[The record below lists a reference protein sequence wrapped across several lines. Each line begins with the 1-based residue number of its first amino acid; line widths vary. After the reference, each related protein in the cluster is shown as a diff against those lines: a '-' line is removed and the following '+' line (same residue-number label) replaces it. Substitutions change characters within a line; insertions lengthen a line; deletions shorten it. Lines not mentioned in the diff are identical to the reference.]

1 MGILV
6 NGNGNPHVY
15 AHQDSDLIAGI
26 VGNQTSIMPVGDKF
40 EANQEDANTIALS
53 SGVIITKEG
62 RRIQLDAGTIDE
74 FIIPTGAQDVQ
85 SFYIIGYHLYED
97 GNSDQLCETFV
108 RKMDSASDTIPEST
122 FRSGATEVYV
132 SLYRVTQDSLNITD
146 IDLLLPYADSIAE
159 VKRNGGNKNLAA
171 IEDGS
176 TASQSY
182 VKGEFVIVGGQFCEV
197 TSSISTNDAF
207 IAYPLPNY
215 NIKAGTVGEQI
226 TALNQNLTKCLTY
239 NETTDF
245 YGAVNPN
252 THQWVDLLYAGFNVN
267 DIFYK
272 TWKNQAYNRTHNGG
286 GQIEVNS
293 NHIYVDSSTT
303 YNTYDSMMLLTP
315 INVTPSSVLNLR
327 SQLYHSNG
335 CVATI
340 FITDQ
345 SNLSAFTFQSSGHCS
360 NADLLILAEG
370 VNDTQGVYTAHDIQA
385 QNLSQLMSSK
395 YTDLTKQY
403 YIGIV
408 CNCGYGSNHS
418 NCEIT
423 ELSVG

>member
-62 RRIQLDAGTIDE
+62 RRIQLDADTIDE

-122 FRSGATEVYV
+122 FRSGATEVFV

-176 TASQSY
+176 TASQPY

-197 TSSISTNDAF
+197 TASISTNDAF

-226 TALNQNLTKCLTY
+226 TALNQNLTQILNPEYVEVTGNGVKTY
-239 NETTDF
+239 AQLFNE
-245 YGAVNPN
+245 
-252 THQWVDLLYAGFNVN
+252 LYALV
-267 DIFYK
+267 DISK
-272 TWKNQAYNRTHNGG
+272 
-286 GQIEVNS
+286 
-293 NHIYVDSSTT
+293 
-303 YNTYDSMMLLTP
+303 
-315 INVTPSSVLNLR
+315 VT
-327 SQLYHSNG
+327 
-335 CVATI
+335 
-340 FITDQ
+340 
-345 SNLSAFTFQSSGHCS
+345 
-360 NADLLILAEG
+360 
-370 VNDTQGVYTAHDIQA
+370 
-385 QNLSQLMSSK
+385 
-395 YTDLTKQY
+395 
-403 YIGIV
+403 
-408 CNCGYGSNHS
+408 NHS
-418 NCEIT
+418 YLMCTLASGDKLFYRLKSFRINNTLEYEASMIASGKLCVDVLEIDT
-423 ELSVG
+423 DSNYSRKVEGQNIAYITTTVVPNGEKYRLYYA

>member
-108 RKMDSASDTIPEST
+108 RKMESASDTIPEST

-176 TASQSY
+176 TASQPY
-182 VKGEFVIVGGQFCEV
+182 VAGEFVIVGGQFCEV
-197 TSSISTNDAF
+197 TASISTNDAF
-207 IAYPLPNY
+207 IAYPLPDY

-226 TALNQNLTKCLTY
+226 TALNQNLTKINTTTKTLWGYINGVWTDLHIKAWYDSVPVWVDGEFGLTY
-239 NETTDF
+239 SD
-245 YGAVNPN
+245 
-252 THQWVDLLYAGFNVN
+252 
-267 DIFYK
+267 
-272 TWKNQAYNRTHNGG
+272 
-286 GQIEVNS
+286 
-293 NHIYVDSSTT
+293 T
-303 YNTYDSMMLLTP
+303 YNP
-315 INVTPSSVLNLR
+315 ITN
-327 SQLYHSNG
+327 
-335 CVATI
+335 I
-340 FITDQ
+340 
-345 SNLSAFTFQSSGHCS
+345 SG
-360 NADLLILAEG
+360 
-370 VNDTQGVYTAHDIQA
+370 V
-385 QNLSQLMSSK
+385 
-395 YTDLTKQY
+395 Y
-403 YIGIV
+403 YIGGITISGNTFSLVQPNAPQQDCGIV
-408 CNCGYGSNHS
+408 FEGVDFTNYSTVTIKTNIPQHENISLNVSGVNSTGYLYTAAYHSGSAQIMYFGVSQINTAGYAHNNFS
-418 NCEIT
+418 GAYITPITLSQNIETVNIIEIT
-423 ELSVG
+423 IE

>member
-146 IDLLLPYADSIAE
+146 IDLLIPYADSIAE

-176 TASQSY
+176 TASHPY

-197 TSSISTNDAF
+197 TASISTNDAF

-226 TALNQNLTKCLTY
+226 TALNQNLTSRY
-239 NETTDF
+239 NNSNDM
-245 YGAVNPN
+245 V
-252 THQWVDLLYAGFNVN
+252 QLYDTATQSWFDWKRAYRHGGNIFPPSANWGQNGFNNAGLYGENPIVAV
-267 DIFYK
+267 DSI
-272 TWKNQAYNRTHNGG
+272 TLVTSQAYAQCFCGNNEKYNLDGVDYIKVTVNGVEYTIDVSAVTG
-286 GQIEVNS
+286 EK
-293 NHIYVDSSTT
+293 YVVFQQ
-303 YNTYDSMMLLTP
+303 YNTGAAFACAIWLSDAKDLQSAWHLSFIAGNQTRNT
-315 INVTPSSVLNLR
+315 ITSV
-327 SQLYHSNG
+327 
-335 CVATI
+335 VFA
-340 FITDQ
+340 
-345 SNLSAFTFQSSGHCS
+345 
-360 NADLLILAEG
+360 
-370 VNDTQGVYTAHDIQA
+370 
-385 QNLSQLMSSK
+385 
-395 YTDLTKQY
+395 
-403 YIGIV
+403 
-408 CNCGYGSNHS
+408 
-418 NCEIT
+418 
-423 ELSVG
+423 

>member
-176 TASQSY
+176 TASQPY

-197 TSSISTNDAF
+197 TESISTNDAF

-226 TALNQNLTKCLTY
+226 TALNQNLTLSYDNTSYSGQQDINSTLQAILDKVYPKEFVISVQPSTFFTQIEGTATTYMPLTMTAPTTGNYNNKVRTITMDLTGYTHFQALVTLNGGANTSIKCFDSQGNQVFSGTAQTLYEVDISALTGMY
-239 NETTDF
+239 YFEML
-245 YGAVNPN
+245 VNS
-252 THQWVDLLYAGFNVN
+252 YAGYKGVWDIRVN
-267 DIFYK
+267 
-272 TWKNQAYNRTHNGG
+272 
-286 GQIEVNS
+286 
-293 NHIYVDSSTT
+293 
-303 YNTYDSMMLLTP
+303 
-315 INVTPSSVLNLR
+315 
-327 SQLYHSNG
+327 
-335 CVATI
+335 
-340 FITDQ
+340 
-345 SNLSAFTFQSSGHCS
+345 
-360 NADLLILAEG
+360 
-370 VNDTQGVYTAHDIQA
+370 
-385 QNLSQLMSSK
+385 
-395 YTDLTKQY
+395 
-403 YIGIV
+403 
-408 CNCGYGSNHS
+408 
-418 NCEIT
+418 
-423 ELSVG
+423 

>member
-108 RKMDSASDTIPEST
+108 RKMESASDTIPEST
-122 FRSGATEVYV
+122 FRSGATEVFV

-176 TASQSY
+176 TASQPY

-226 TALNQNLTKCLTY
+226 TALNQNLTKINTSTKTLWGYINGEWKDLHIKAYYDAIPVWVNGEFGIEMSNGVYRITPTY
-239 NETTDF
+239 
-245 YGAVNPN
+245 
-252 THQWVDLLYAGFNVN
+252 
-267 DIFYK
+267 
-272 TWKNQAYNRTHNGG
+272 
-286 GQIEVNS
+286 
-293 NHIYVDSSTT
+293 STT
-303 YNTYDSMMLLTP
+303 
-315 INVTPSSVLNLR
+315 
-327 SQLYHSNG
+327 
-335 CVATI
+335 
-340 FITDQ
+340 
-345 SNLSAFTFQSSGHCS
+345 SAFTRDGNLLRATLTSGRQAFTLVAEEQIDFSAYSKVTVKTSKGNIELDVSGLEQSGYLCVSYII
-360 NADLLILAEG
+360 N
-370 VNDTQGVYTAHDIQA
+370 A
-385 QNLSQLMSSK
+385 QNIPSCAVRVAS
-395 YTDLTKQY
+395 TKNDFGNNTVANY
-403 YIGIV
+403 ANSV
-408 CNCGYGSNHS
+408 GSAGEAITIS
-418 NCEIT
+418 EIT
-423 ELSVG
+423 IE

>member
-176 TASQSY
+176 TASQPY

-197 TSSISTNDAF
+197 TASISTNDAF

-226 TALNQNLTKCLTY
+226 TALNQNLTHCPIW
-239 NETTDF
+239 NPTDDWW
-245 YGAVNPN
+245 YVNGEKYK
-252 THQWVDLLYAGFNVN
+252 YAGINW
-267 DIFYK
+267 DGILFY
-272 TWKNQAYNRTHNGG
+272 NG
-286 GQIEVNS
+286 
-293 NHIYVDSSTT
+293 
-303 YNTYDSMMLLTP
+303 NTYDEKTGGYEATDFAHIGFTKNATPALTIGNTMSIRTTVSGINGSVWTKEKIDFSKVKKIHFKGSSNLVSGGTSDRHITFGLNP
-315 INVTPSSVLNLR
+315 TKEDQYSLALSTYALNGQSFDIELDVTNVTNEQYL
-327 SQLYHSNG
+327 
-335 CVATI
+335 
-340 FITDQ
+340 FID
-345 SNLSAFTFQSSGHCS
+345 
-360 NADLLILAEG
+360 
-370 VNDTQGVYTAHDIQA
+370 VNPVYYNTTVVIEK
-385 QNLSQLMSSK
+385 MW
-395 YTDLTKQY
+395 
-403 YIGIV
+403 
-408 CNCGYGSNHS
+408 
-418 NCEIT
+418 CEFI
-423 ELSVG
+423 

>member
-176 TASQSY
+176 TASQPY

-226 TALNQNLTKCLTY
+226 SDLNQNLTKI
-239 NETTDF
+239 NTTTKTLW
-245 YGAVNPN
+245 GCINGE
-252 THQWVDLLYAGFNVN
+252 WVDLH
-267 DIFYK
+267 IR
-272 TWKNQAYNRTHNGG
+272 AYYDSIPVFVGG
-286 GQIEVNS
+286 NFGIEVEN
-293 NHIYVDSSTT
+293 
-303 YNTYDSMMLLTP
+303 
-315 INVTPSSVLNLR
+315 
-327 SQLYHSNG
+327 
-335 CVATI
+335 
-340 FITDQ
+340 
-345 SNLSAFTFQSSGHCS
+345 
-360 NADLLILAEG
+360 
-370 VNDTQGVYTAHDIQA
+370 GVYNPSTSTPATAFIIQNDVMFGA
-385 QNLSQLMSSK
+385 PNAYSSLLSKDKIDFTNYTKVRAKVQLGNTVSELEMNVSGYNGEGYLAISTERRSSMSPNGRAILEVTSTKTNFGGSVINNLIATADGTVS
-395 YTDLTKQY
+395 
-403 YIGIV
+403 G
-408 CNCGYGSNHS
+408 GSVYFL
-418 NCEIT
+418 EIT
-423 ELSVG
+423 VE

>member
-85 SFYIIGYHLYED
+85 SFYIIGYHLYEN

-122 FRSGATEVYV
+122 FRSGATEVFV

-146 IDLLLPYADSIAE
+146 IDLLLPYADSIDE

-176 TASQSY
+176 TASQPY

-197 TSSISTNDAF
+197 TASISTNDAF

-226 TALNQNLTKCLTY
+226 TALNQNLTQIL
-239 NETTDF
+239 
-245 YGAVNPN
+245 NPEYVEVTGN
-252 THQWVDLLYAGFNVN
+252 GVKTFAQLFNKLYALVDLPKVTNHSYIMCITTSGNVVLYTLH
-267 DIFYK
+267 K
-272 TWKNQAYNRTHNGG
+272 RTA
-286 GQIEVNS
+286 
-293 NHIYVDSSTT
+293 
-303 YNTYDSMMLLTP
+303 
-315 INVTPSSVLNLR
+315 
-327 SQLYHSNG
+327 SQLEYINTFISESKIGFDVLEIDASSNYSRKIEG
-335 CVATI
+335 QNIAY
-340 FITDQ
+340 
-345 SNLSAFTFQSSGHCS
+345 FT
-360 NADLLILAEG
+360 N
-370 VNDTQGVYTAHDIQA
+370 TAC
-385 QNLSQLMSSK
+385 QNGEK
-395 YTDLTKQY
+395 YRLY
-403 YIGIV
+403 YA
-408 CNCGYGSNHS
+408 
-418 NCEIT
+418 
-423 ELSVG
+423 

>member
-176 TASQSY
+176 TASKPY

-197 TSSISTNDAF
+197 TASISTNDAF

-226 TALNQNLTKCLTY
+226 TALNQNLTLNY
-239 NETTDF
+239 SDSSL
-245 YGAVNPN
+245 P
-252 THQWVDLLYAGFNVN
+252 
-267 DIFYK
+267 
-272 TWKNQAYNRTHNGG
+272 
-286 GQIEVNS
+286 
-293 NHIYVDSSTT
+293 SSTT
-303 YNTYDSMMLLTP
+303 FNEFAQMVLEKLYPNGIYIVKDGVFQVPVENIPTVTGLYTAESQGHTGWANTGHNYLDFGIGGNEYSSRQTAK
-315 INVTPSSVLNLR
+315 IENVLGKKLKVRWAHGSGNLQVSAR
-327 SQLYHSNG
+327 
-335 CVATI
+335 T
-340 FITDQ
+340 ITDNDVYVSLFGFNAGNASRAYAGASATKQTSFSAYTNAQ
-345 SNLSAFTFQSSGHCS
+345 SWYGTYGIVMGTS
-360 NADLLILAEG
+360 
-370 VNDTQGVYTAHDIQA
+370 NDTYASRIYDIW
-385 QNLSQLMSSK
+385 
-395 YTDLTKQY
+395 
-403 YIGIV
+403 I
-408 CNCGYGSNHS
+408 
-418 NCEIT
+418 E
-423 ELSVG
+423 

>member
-1 MGILV
+1 MGILI

-176 TASQSY
+176 TASQPY

-197 TSSISTNDAF
+197 TASISTNDAF

-226 TALNQNLTKCLTY
+226 TALNQNLTTRW
-239 NETTDF
+239 NATTDRLEVLKNGTWVQSIRTF
-245 YGAVNPN
+245 VNSLAVFVNG
-252 THQWVDLLYAGFNVN
+252 LFNVDVTQTYTPFN
-267 DIFYK
+267 NYGVVPFTISGGALQLNIDA
-272 TWKNQAYNRTHNGG
+272 TVVNNG
-286 GQIEVNS
+286 
-293 NHIYVDSSTT
+293 
-303 YNTYDSMMLLTP
+303 
-315 INVTPSSVLNLR
+315 
-327 SQLYHSNG
+327 
-335 CVATI
+335 AT
-340 FITDQ
+340 FITDDIIDF
-345 SNLSAFTFQSSGHCS
+345 SNYATITVKSNYGTKAVNVSGYS
-360 NADLLILAEG
+360 GTGYLA
-370 VNDTQGVYTAHDIQA
+370 
-385 QNLSQLMSSK
+385 
-395 YTDLTKQY
+395 LTVCRDGSTIGHLY
-403 YIGIV
+403 YGIV
-408 CNCGYGSNHS
+408 SAKQDMLFEPSNIINNLAQDFS
-418 NCEIT
+418 LSTSGVVSITEIT
-423 ELSVG
+423 IE

>member
-97 GNSDQLCETFV
+97 GNSNQLCETFV
-108 RKMDSASDTIPEST
+108 RKMESASDTIPEST

-146 IDLLLPYADSIAE
+146 IDLLIPYADSIAE

-176 TASQSY
+176 TASQPY

-226 TALNQNLTKCLTY
+226 TALNQNLTYRY
-239 NETTDF
+239 NETTDYF
-245 YGAVNPN
+245 QALVNGN
-252 THQWVDLLYAGFNVN
+252 WVNDRYAGLKGLIVYNHGTFNYEMSHKQGQVYVTFTDYSATVPWTVNQDNLSLNVN
-267 DIFYK
+267 AEWV
-272 TWKNQAYNRTHNGG
+272 TGQKNM
-286 GQIEVNS
+286 
-293 NHIYVDSSTT
+293 STIST
-303 YNTYDSMMLLTP
+303 DN
-315 INVTPSSVLNLR
+315 IVNVTGKRVKVDFYVGDDSTNV
-327 SQLYHSNG
+327 QT
-335 CVATI
+335 V
-340 FITDQ
+340 Q
-345 SNLSAFTFQSSGHCS
+345 
-360 NADLLILAEG
+360 
-370 VNDTQGVYTAHDIQA
+370 TQ
-385 QNLSQLMSSK
+385 
-395 YTDLTKQY
+395 
-403 YIGIV
+403 V
-408 CNCGYGSNHS
+408 CNNDGYIVLSGEFDYTSNKFSSQVYVVPNASGTFGSTGSDIIANVKMIEPTVSAGTIHVVKVYA
-418 NCEIT
+418 E
-423 ELSVG
+423 

>member
-1 MGILV
+1 M
-6 NGNGNPHVY
+6 
-15 AHQDSDLIAGI
+15 S
-26 VGNQTSIMPVGDKF
+26 
-40 EANQEDANTIALS
+40 
-53 SGVIITKEG
+53 
-62 RRIQLDAGTIDE
+62 
-74 FIIPTGAQDVQ
+74 
-85 SFYIIGYHLYED
+85 
-97 GNSDQLCETFV
+97 
-108 RKMDSASDTIPEST
+108 
-122 FRSGATEVYV
+122 
-132 SLYRVTQDSLNITD
+132 
-146 IDLLLPYADSIAE
+146 
-159 VKRNGGNKNLAA
+159 
-171 IEDGS
+171 
-176 TASQSY
+176 
-182 VKGEFVIVGGQFCEV
+182 
-197 TSSISTNDAF
+197 
-207 IAYPLPNY
+207 
-215 NIKAGTVGEQI
+215 
-226 TALNQNLTKCLTY
+226 LNQNLTKCLTY
-239 NETTDF
+239 NEDTDF
-245 YGAVNPN
+245 FGATNPN

-286 GQIEVNS
+286 GSIDVNS
-293 NHIYVDSSTT
+293 NHIYVASSTT

-327 SQLYHSNG
+327 SNLYHSNG

-345 SNLSAFTFQSSGHCS
+345 SNLSAFTFQSTGHCS

-408 CNCGYGSNHS
+408 CNCGYGANHS

>member
-108 RKMDSASDTIPEST
+108 RKMESASDTIPEST

-176 TASQSY
+176 TASQPY

-197 TSSISTNDAF
+197 TASISTNDAF

-226 TALNQNLTKCLTY
+226 TALNQNLMQRPIY
-239 NETTDF
+239 NPQDDYLYGYDENGVLKRSVIRLGINRDYIFLNGVWNTDAKEDGAITIY
-245 YGAVNPN
+245 YGG
-252 THQWVDLLYAGFNVN
+252 TS
-267 DIFYK
+267 
-272 TWKNQAYNRTHNGG
+272 AYNNGG
-286 GQIEVNS
+286 GVKVADGLIKLDSKNLSSGYARNTQVRINNDGRKIIIKYKTSDSPTAQIQTMEINNGYTSTYLLLVDTAWNGISVNTKIAVANTRYS
-293 NHIYVDSSTT
+293 SYTIAYNAGESAKYITEIYVEPAS
-303 YNTYDSMMLLTP
+303 
-315 INVTPSSVLNLR
+315 
-327 SQLYHSNG
+327 
-335 CVATI
+335 
-340 FITDQ
+340 
-345 SNLSAFTFQSSGHCS
+345 
-360 NADLLILAEG
+360 
-370 VNDTQGVYTAHDIQA
+370 
-385 QNLSQLMSSK
+385 
-395 YTDLTKQY
+395 
-403 YIGIV
+403 
-408 CNCGYGSNHS
+408 
-418 NCEIT
+418 
-423 ELSVG
+423 

>member
-176 TASQSY
+176 TASQPY

-197 TSSISTNDAF
+197 TASISTNDAF

-226 TALNQNLTKCLTY
+226 TALNQNLTKL
-239 NETTDF
+239 
-245 YGAVNPN
+245 N
-252 THQWVDLLYAGFNVN
+252 TSTKTLWANVN
-267 DIFYK
+267 GVWTDLHIR
-272 TWKNQAYNRTHNGG
+272 AY
-286 GQIEVNS
+286 
-293 NHIYVDSSTT
+293 
-303 YNTYDSMMLLTP
+303 YDSIP
-315 INVTPSSVLNLR
+315 VFVGGNLGVAVE
-327 SQLYHSNG
+327 NG
-335 CVATI
+335 VY
-340 FITDQ
+340 
-345 SNLSAFTFQSSGHCS
+345 SQSSNFNTAKPFTIANNMLKKPTLAS
-360 NADLLILAEG
+360 NECATLV
-370 VNDTQGVYTAHDIQA
+370 VNDPIDFSGYTKIKITTNLGSKELDVSDINTSGYLYVSVPYDA
-385 QNLSQLMSSK
+385 VDNTMYFGIAVAKQNKIQQQPTNILKRNAGDELLPSG
-395 YTDLTKQY
+395 TF
-403 YIGIV
+403 IGIT
-408 CNCGYGSNHS
+408 
-418 NCEIT
+418 EIIV
-423 ELSVG
+423 E

>member
-108 RKMDSASDTIPEST
+108 RKMESASDTIPEST

-146 IDLLLPYADSIAE
+146 IDLLIPYADSIAE

-176 TASQSY
+176 TASQPY
-182 VKGEFVIVGGQFCEV
+182 VAGEFVIVGGQFCEV
-197 TSSISTNDAF
+197 TASISTNDAF

-226 TALNQNLTKCLTY
+226 TALNQNLTKWNSTTRTLWAYVDGSWQDTKIRGYIGSIPIYVSGVFEEQCDNGTHHATQASSAPSPFVESNSKLTTPNIGNY
-239 NETTDF
+239 TLTTSNSIDLTN
-245 YGAVNPN
+245 YSKLKVVNNGVTKEVNIGSVSGQQYVYVYVNN
-252 THQWVDLLYAGFNVN
+252 TSANAYLEFGITSTLTWPVEASHRIVFGSASYASVN
-267 DIFYK
+267 DI
-272 TWKNQAYNRTHNGG
+272 
-286 GQIEVNS
+286 QIS
-293 NHIYVDSSTT
+293 
-303 YNTYDSMMLLTP
+303 
-315 INVTPSSVLNLR
+315 
-327 SQLYHSNG
+327 
-335 CVATI
+335 
-340 FITDQ
+340 
-345 SNLSAFTFQSSGHCS
+345 
-360 NADLLILAEG
+360 
-370 VNDTQGVYTAHDIQA
+370 
-385 QNLSQLMSSK
+385 
-395 YTDLTKQY
+395 
-403 YIGIV
+403 
-408 CNCGYGSNHS
+408 
-418 NCEIT
+418 EIT
-423 ELSVG
+423 IE

>member
-1 MGILV
+1 MGILI

-176 TASQSY
+176 TASQPY

-197 TSSISTNDAF
+197 TASISTNDAF

-226 TALNQNLTKCLTY
+226 TALNQNLTKINTTTKTLWGYINGVWTDLHIKAWYDSVPVWLNSNFGLSYSATY
-239 NETTDF
+239 EPIGTGGITYIGGITISGNTFSLMQANYQQDSGIVFEGVDFTNYSTVTVKTNIPQHETITINVSGINATGYIYLVAYHSGNAQTMYVGVSQINTTGYAANPFSGANET
-245 YGAVNPN
+245 
-252 THQWVDLLYAGFNVN
+252 
-267 DIFYK
+267 
-272 TWKNQAYNRTHNGG
+272 
-286 GQIEVNS
+286 
-293 NHIYVDSSTT
+293 
-303 YNTYDSMMLLTP
+303 
-315 INVTPSSVLNLR
+315 
-327 SQLYHSNG
+327 
-335 CVATI
+335 
-340 FITDQ
+340 IT
-345 SNLSAFTFQSSGHCS
+345 
-360 NADLLILAEG
+360 
-370 VNDTQGVYTAHDIQA
+370 
-385 QNLSQLMSSK
+385 LSQN
-395 YTDLTKQY
+395 
-403 YIGIV
+403 IGTVNII
-408 CNCGYGSNHS
+408 
-418 NCEIT
+418 EIT
-423 ELSVG
+423 IE

>member
-108 RKMDSASDTIPEST
+108 RKMENASDTIPEST

-176 TASQSY
+176 TASQPY
-182 VKGEFVIVGGQFCEV
+182 VAGEFVIVGGQFCEV
-197 TSSISTNDAF
+197 TASISTNDAF

-226 TALNQNLTKCLTY
+226 TALNQNLTLNYANTSYSGTQDINHFLQAVAEKLYPKVLDIRTKPT
-239 NETTDF
+239 NFWTVSN
-245 YGAVNPN
+245 GAVHSPFSVTSGGQGNN
-252 THQWVDLLYAGFNVN
+252 YVSIRSQFFDVSDYNKITFDGISSVSGLALSSDSALALKDRN
-267 DIFYK
+267 DNILALSHFTVFGTSITSECDVSSVVGEAQLIFY
-272 TWKNQAYNRTHNGG
+272 TSRTNGSGAYT
-286 GQIEVNS
+286 ITA
-293 NHIYVDSSTT
+293 TT
-303 YNTYDSMMLLTP
+303 
-315 INVTPSSVLNLR
+315 
-327 SQLYHSNG
+327 
-335 CVATI
+335 
-340 FITDQ
+340 F
-345 SNLSAFTFQSSGHCS
+345 
-360 NADLLILAEG
+360 
-370 VNDTQGVYTAHDIQA
+370 
-385 QNLSQLMSSK
+385 
-395 YTDLTKQY
+395 
-403 YIGIV
+403 
-408 CNCGYGSNHS
+408 
-418 NCEIT
+418 EII
-423 ELSVG
+423 